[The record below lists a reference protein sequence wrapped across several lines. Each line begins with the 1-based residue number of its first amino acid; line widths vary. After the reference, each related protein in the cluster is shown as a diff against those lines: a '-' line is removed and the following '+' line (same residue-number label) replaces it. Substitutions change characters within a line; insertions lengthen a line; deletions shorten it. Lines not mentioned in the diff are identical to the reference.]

1 MDFTTS
7 PHFTAAIK
15 EGIREA
21 MLDPGFRS
29 ALFEHVAQTAADYVW
44 LTRKE
49 VAAMT
54 GGRSEKTIARWAK
67 KNLLE
72 VNDKLSPN
80 EHLYSLSSVHNA
92 LKSGAIREKKAARA
106 KPLTSPPVPAMN
118 GQPSAAAPLRG
129 VTISRS

>member
-7 PHFTAAIK
+7 PHFAVAVK

-21 MLDPGFRS
+21 LLDPAFRS
-29 ALFEHVAQTAADYVW
+29 ALFEHVAQAAAEYVW

-72 VNDKLSPN
+72 VNDKLSLK
-80 EHLYSLSSVHNA
+80 EHLYSLSSVQNA
-92 LKSGAIREKKAARA
+92 LKSGAIREKKTPRA
-106 KPLTSPPVPAMN
+106 KPLNAASVTPMN
-118 GQPSAAAPLRG
+118 GQPAAAAPLRG
-129 VTISRS
+129 VTISRL